1 MKHEH
6 TDVKERSSEGRRGRG
21 KSDQKERVALRAVS
35 SWAVVEQMSPDAER
49 ITPECFAILGAAK
62 RHFCQ
67 VRDGREEN

>member
-1 MKHEH
+1 MK
-6 TDVKERSSEGRRGRG
+6 KGGG

-67 VRDGREEN
+67 VWEGGEEN

>member
-1 MKHEH
+1 MSILMQKRGL
-6 TDVKERSSEGRRGRG
+6 VRGEGGS

-49 ITPECFAILGAAK
+49 ITPECFAIWEAAK

-67 VRDGREEN
+67 VRDGEEEN